1 MNIKVNISEEKILT
15 ITLEGSIDSDTAPQ
29 AETQIMDIYHTQNA
43 KAVVLDA
50 EDLKYISSSGLR
62 VLLKLRK
69 LEENLKFWK

>member
-50 EDLKYISSSGLR
+50 
-62 VLLKLRK
+62 
-69 LEENLKFWK
+69 